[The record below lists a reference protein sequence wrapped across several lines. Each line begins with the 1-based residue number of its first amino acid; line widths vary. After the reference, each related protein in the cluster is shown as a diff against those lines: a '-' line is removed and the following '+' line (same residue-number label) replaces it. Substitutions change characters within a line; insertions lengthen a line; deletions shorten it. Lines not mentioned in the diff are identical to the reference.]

1 MPLHPYRHQRPEVD
15 PSAYVAPG
23 AHVIGR
29 VTLAN
34 RTSVWFN
41 AVLRADIAG
50 ISLGPRSNI
59 QDNSTVH
66 VDLDRPT
73 VIGADVTVGHGVI
86 LHGCTIEDQV
96 LIGMG
101 AVILNGATVGT
112 GSIVG
117 AHSLITEDKIIPP
130 RSLVLGSPGRV
141 VRSITDH
148 ELQAILENG
157 RHYVDLAADYLDI
170 ELPK

>member
-1 MPLHPYRHQRPEVD
+1 MPVHPYRQQWPELD
-15 PSAYVAPG
+15 PSAYIAPG
-23 AHVIGR
+23 AHVIGQ
-29 VTLAN
+29 VTLAD
-34 RTSVWFN
+34 RASVWFN
-41 AVLRADIAG
+41 AVLRADIAS

-59 QDNSTVH
+59 QDNSIVH

-86 LHGCTIEDQV
+86 LHGCTIEEQV
-96 LIGMG
+96 LVGMG
-101 AVILNGATVGT
+101 AIILNGATIGT

-117 AHSLITEDKIIPP
+117 AHSLITENKIIPP

-141 VRSITDH
+141 VRPVSDE

-157 RHYVDLAADYLDI
+157 RHYVDLAAEYLSS
-170 ELPK
+170 